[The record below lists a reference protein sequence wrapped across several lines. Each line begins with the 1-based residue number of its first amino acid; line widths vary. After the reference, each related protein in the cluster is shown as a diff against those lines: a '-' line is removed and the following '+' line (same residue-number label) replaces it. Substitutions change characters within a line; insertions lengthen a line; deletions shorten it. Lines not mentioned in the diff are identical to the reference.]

1 MKKISLKT
9 IYLVALTAVF
19 LVSFFAFAAFDL
31 VSQQKQAEESL
42 LEEARTFAKEMDA
55 VWQFMDNSQKVIN
68 TSADGDYDF
77 KGLHCSIVGK
87 SVGAIFSAGN
97 DYTIRYTNFNPRSI
111 QDKPDAFEAAAL
123 ESFDADAATREYY
136 GVAEFDGEER
146 FRYLQALEVDESCLE
161 CHGEPV
167 GEIDITGHA
176 KEGWTLDSVGGAISI
191 VIPMDQQ
198 NQAMMG
204 NVMRDVAF
212 FLMLTVLIGAVIYL
226 VTTFFVFHPIDRM
239 KVAFGE
245 MGEGRLGVLL
255 DDRRASKEVASLIA
269 RFNDMAAELRAM
281 YEHLEDQVASRTHD
295 LQEANAALER
305 QRDDLEDLSCQLAKE
320 ARFKSDLLSMVNHE
334 LRTPLTSIITFAQ
347 ISKEACNVQGDPVR
361 AADRHAWEE
370 IEKNSLILLEMI
382 NNMLDIA
389 RSDAGSMRATCEPMD
404 LGDVVASVKST
415 MTPLARKYAVSFGTR
430 IDSDVPLVNGD
441 YEKTQRILENLA
453 SNAIKFT
460 PDGGSVRLR
469 VERDAGTGDVVMRMT
484 DTGIGIADEDKER
497 IFERFFQVDSTSTR
511 KYNGS
516 GLGLALVREYAAIQ
530 GFEVSVES
538 TFGKG
543 STFVVRI
550 PAAATVG
557 EEG

>member
-226 VTTFFVFHPIDRM
+226 VTTFFVFRPIDRM

-347 ISKEACNVQGDPVR
+347 ISKEACSVQGDPLR
-361 AADRHAWEE
+361 DRHAWEE

-469 VERDAGTGDVVMRMT
+469 VGRDAGTGDVVMRMT